1 MVILKL
7 EKFKTVLLTC
17 LVLISIILTT
27 RIWLD
32 ISIEGIFIM
41 LKNKND
47 VNVQR
52 ADYEFDNSS
61 LIKPEKMMINNN
73 GKHTLI
79 FNDRDKS
86 TIYSRITEEALALLK
101 NMLSLKDTVYLE
113 TLSLEFL
120 NKLRSGSNV
129 EIVFPFSYESK
140 LLAGLLGLDKTEQKE
155 VKSIDSIII
164 SFDND
169 LFYITDKET
178 DSIYKFSFFERKSN
192 IRFLLDLINKSQ
204 TYSYLF
210 LNEVD
215 SAKYGEDVFIPVYS
229 SAFKL
234 PKLVVK
240 NEIESGKSKDIAS
253 DFFGIET
260 ESLRSII
267 ETDGTV
273 IYTDGSEKGMKIQKE
288 GFIEYINYSG
298 SLKPQRLVL
307 SNHDMVNIAT
317 DFIKKHIGFPN
328 DAYISSIECVKDEH
342 CLIRYKYRYDGL
354 PIISDNPELKSLM
367 EIEIFEGKVK
377 SFKRLV
383 RKIDESDEMKSIR
396 NPMDV
401 IDILYKRLY
410 EKNIDSDEV
419 LIKDINLAYLE
430 YGQGDNMYML
440 PVWVMNVIASEG
452 KEGEF
457 IMNAESG
464 VILSEPY

>member
-1 MVILKL
+1 MKL
-7 EKFKTVLLTC
+7 EKFKTVLLTF
-17 LVLISIILTT
+17 LVLISIVLTT

-41 LKNKND
+41 FMNKND
-47 VNVQR
+47 INVQSV
-52 ADYEFDNSS
+52 DYEFDNSS
-61 LIKPEKMMINNN
+61 LIKPEKMIINNN

-86 TIYSRITEEALALLK
+86 TIYGRITDEALALLK

-113 TLSLEFL
+113 TLSFDFL

-129 EIVFPFSYESK
+129 EIIFPISYESK
-140 LLAGLLGLDKTEQKE
+140 LLAGLLGLDKTEQKVIE
-155 VKSIDSIII
+155 NIDSIII
-164 SFDND
+164 SFDNN
-169 LFYITDKET
+169 LFYITDKGM

-192 IRFLLDLINKSQ
+192 MRFLLDLINKSQ

-215 SAKYGEDVFIPVYS
+215 SVKYGEDVFIPVYS

-234 PKLVVK
+234 PRLIVK
-240 NEIESGKSKDIAS
+240 SEIVSEKSKNIAAE
-253 DFFGIET
+253 FFGIET
-260 ESLRSII
+260 ESLRSIV
-267 ETDGTV
+267 EPDGTV
-273 IYTDGSEKGMKIQKE
+273 IYTDGAEKGMKIQKA

-298 SLKPQRLVL
+298 SLKPQRFVL

-317 DFIKKHIGFPN
+317 DFINKHIGFPN

-342 CLIRYKYRYDGL
+342 CIIKYDYRYDGI
-354 PIISDNPELKSLM
+354 PIISDNPVLNSLM
-367 EIEIFEGKVK
+367 EIEISEGKVK

-383 RKIDESDEMKSIR
+383 RKIDESDEMKSIE
-396 NPMDV
+396 NPMEV

-410 EKNIDSDEV
+410 EKNIDTDEV
-419 LIKDINLAYLE
+419 LIKDIDLAYLE

-440 PVWVMNVIASEG
+440 PVWVMNVVTGEG
-452 KEGEF
+452 LEGRF